1 MFLKRFCFLL
11 FLLGFASQPGSGM
24 AQTAQSIYDYD
35 IKQWTAVD
43 GLSNN
48 SVRAVTQD
56 LQGYLWIGTLE
67 GLNRFDGTHFESFS
81 SSTTRRQLIG
91 NVITRLFT
99 DSQGYIWV
107 GTMTG
112 LSGLNSRELKFDRYN
127 ILGEV
132 TAIAEVGEREIW
144 VAADNL
150 FRVRDGQVSRVD
162 EIKEPVSQIAVTP
175 EHVWVSSSKYLY
187 KLARNGQLDK
197 ISLPADLAQ
206 HPIYDL
212 NWHNGVMYLASEQGY
227 YQVDSSGLVK
237 TADLPLE
244 RGTAV
249 FQLHQDSQ
257 QGQWVSSYDKLF
269 YRHQQQPWQV
279 ITRDELGS
287 ATQFNDIYEDKQNN
301 VWLGSFGDGLYRVSR
316 GKIKRVIGHSQR
328 DVVMRS
334 VVRASDD
341 QLLVASNQR
350 LGLLDKSQQYT
361 EIPLSGDLP
370 LSVVQDFEPDGEHW
384 LLATD
389 NGPKRL
395 HLKDGVLSPLSE
407 DLRGVKT
414 KTIKARQAGGFWL
427 GTNDGLFHY
436 DGQLVPFA
444 LNHDLESS
452 VITFVKDNPDK
463 MLIGTTRGGYQY
475 QQDKLLRIGLGTPL
489 YNAFVT
495 AMLQLSQGMLVV
507 GTVDD
512 GLFVRLFD
520 GKWLQFDTSNGLPFE
535 PVVSLYQDPGTGYV
549 WVSTLKGIFR
559 FLPQQLSETT
569 TGRNLFEEVLTPY
582 ERQLGTAP
590 GRCCNGSGASKVVF
604 WQDQLWYPTLKGLV
618 AVPVKLKASSSQQY
632 KPIVQ
637 LVQTQKNYNLLP
649 EQSRL
654 VLETN
659 ERNLSLRYTAIDF
672 LKPMALEFRY
682 QLVGFD
688 QAWHEVGGRREAIYT
703 NLPAGRY
710 QFKLQA
716 RNLNQSWEL
725 AGHTELELVIPRRF
739 DETVMYRGLWL
750 LLGLFVLYGL
760 YWLARRNVQRR
771 EAELTKLV
779 KLRTQELETS
789 NIRLNELNEQ
799 LSQLTHKDALT
810 GLRNRRF
817 LFEQLPK
824 DIEHYQRNRESMLAQ
839 NKCIALMQL
848 DLDNFKFINDKFGNS
863 AGDSILQQVSGLLIR
878 ETRGSDYVVRYAGEE
893 FMLVMRDIPLDM
905 VREFASRLNEQIA
918 REPFVLPDGRT
929 VAVQCSVGYAIYPL
943 ELLGGQLIGWEISLQ
958 LAELALFHV
967 KHNGRNGVATI
978 QFDRQVDAFEFE
990 DSDHIEAQI
999 EKLLA
1004 DGVAWFELHSAKG
1017 QDGFSRSE

>member
-1 MFLKRFCFLL
+1 MFLKRLCFFLL
-11 FLLGFASQPGSGM
+11 LPIFTGWSALTC
-24 AQTAQSIYDYD
+24 AQTSQSIYDYD
-35 IKQWTAVD
+35 IKQWTSVD

-48 SVRAVTQD
+48 SVRAITQD
-56 LQGYLWIGTLE
+56 QQGYLWVGTLE
-67 GLNRFDGTHFESFS
+67 GLNRFDGNHFENFS
-81 SSTTRRQLIG
+81 SNNTRRQLIG
-91 NVITRLFT
+91 NVITRLYT

-112 LSGLNSRELKFDRYN
+112 LSGLNSRTLKFDRFN

-150 FRVRDGQVSRVD
+150 FRIRDGQVSRVN
-162 EIKEPVSQIAVTP
+162 EIKETVSQIAVTP

-212 NWHNGVMYLASEQGY
+212 LWQRGVMYLASEQGY
-227 YQVDSSGLVK
+227 YQVDQSGQVVP
-237 TADLPLE
+237 AEVPME
-244 RGTAV
+244 RGIPV
-249 FQLHQDSQ
+249 FQLHHDSQ
-257 QGQWVSSYDKLF
+257 DGDWLSSYDKLF
-269 YRHQQQPWQV
+269 YRHQQQSWQV
-279 ITRDELGS
+279 ISRDELGS
-287 ATQFNDIYEDKQNN
+287 ATQFNDIYEDKQKN

-316 GKIKRVIGHSQR
+316 GKIKRVVGRGQQ
-328 DVVMRS
+328 DAVVRS
-334 VVRASDD
+334 VVRNNDDRLLIAS
-341 QLLVASNQR
+341 SHR
-350 LGLLDKSQQYT
+350 LGFLDKSQQYS
-361 EIPLSGDLP
+361 EINLSGELP
-370 LSVVQDFEPDGEHW
+370 LNVVQDMEPDGSSW

-395 HLKDGVLSPLSE
+395 DLSSGELTVLSE
-407 DLRGVKT
+407 ALRGVKT
-414 KTIKARQAGGFWL
+414 KTIKKRQAGGFWI
-427 GTNDGLFHY
+427 GTNDGLF
-436 DGQLVPFA
+436 QWQQELSPFA
-444 LNHDLESS
+444 LNHEFESS
-452 VITFVKDNPDK
+452 VISFVKDNPEK
-463 MLIGTTRGGYQY
+463 LLIGTTRGAYQY

-495 AMLQLSQGMLVV
+495 TMLQIPHGQLIV

-535 PVVSLYQDPGTGYV
+535 PVISLYHDTATGYV
-549 WVSTLKGIFR
+549 WVSTLKGLFR
-559 FLPQQLSETT
+559 FQPEQLTEESG
-569 TGRNLFEEVLTPY
+569 GRNLFEEVLTPY

-590 GRCCNGSGASKVVF
+590 GRCCNGSGASKVAF

-618 AVPVKLKASSSQQY
+618 AVPLNLKASSSQSYQ
-632 KPIVQ
+632 PLIQ
-637 LVQTQKNYNLLP
+637 QVQTQKSYSLLP
-649 EQSRL
+649 DQNRL
-654 VLETN
+654 VLETD
-659 ERNLSLRYTAIDF
+659 ERNLSVRYTAIDF
-672 LKPMALEFRY
+672 LKPIALEFRY

-688 QAWHEVGGRREAIYT
+688 NDWHQVGSRREAIYT

-710 QFKLQA
+710 MFRLQA

-725 AGHTELELVIPRRF
+725 AGQTELELVIPRRF

-750 LLGLFVLYGL
+750 LLGVLVLYGL
-760 YWLARRNVQRR
+760 FWLVRRNVRLR

-779 KLRTQELETS
+779 KLRTQELEAS

-848 DLDNFKFINDKFGNS
+848 DLDNFKTINDKFGNS
-863 AGDSILQQVSGLLIR
+863 AGDSVLQQISGLLIR

-893 FMLVMRDIPLDM
+893 FMLVLRDVPLDM
-905 VREFASRLNEQIA
+905 VREFACRLNELIGS
-918 REPFVLPDGRT
+918 EPFVLPDGRA

-958 LAELALFHV
+958 LAELALYHV

-1004 DGVAWFELHSAKG
+1004 DGVAWFELSSCRT
-1017 QDGFSRSE
+1017 QEQVVN

>member
-1 MFLKRFCFLL
+1 MSLKHFCF
-11 FLLGFASQPGSGM
+11 FIYFSLLGLWSCLTS
-24 AQTAQSIYDYD
+24 AQAIQSIYDYD

-56 LQGYLWIGTLE
+56 QQGYLWIGTLE

-81 SSTTRRQLIG
+81 SNNTRRQLIG
-91 NVITRLFT
+91 NVITRLYT

-112 LSGLNSRELKFDRYN
+112 LSGLNSRTLKFDRYN
-127 ILGEV
+127 VLGEV

-162 EIKEPVSQIAVTP
+162 EIKESVSQIAVTP
-175 EHVWVSSSKYLY
+175 EHVWVSSSRYLY

-206 HPIYDL
+206 HPVYDL
-212 NWHNGVMYLASEQGY
+212 LWQNGIMYLASEQGY
-227 YQVDSSGLVK
+227 YLVDAQGQVQP
-237 TADLPLE
+237 APLPMD
-244 RGTAV
+244 RGIPV
-249 FQLHQDSQ
+249 YQLHSDSQ
-257 QGQWVSSYDKLF
+257 GGDWVSSYDKLF
-269 YRHQQQPWQV
+269 YRHQQQQWQV
-279 ITRDELGS
+279 ISRDELGS
-287 ATQFNDIYEDKQNN
+287 ATQFNDIFEDRQQN

-316 GKIKRVIGHSQR
+316 GKIKRVIGLGQR
-328 DVVMRS
+328 DVMVRS
-334 VVRASDD
+334 VVRTADDRLLMAS
-341 QLLVASNQR
+341 SQR
-350 LGLLDKSQQYT
+350 LGLLDNAQRYT
-361 EIPLSGDLP
+361 EIQLSGDTP
-370 LSVVQDFEPDGEHW
+370 LNVVQDLEPDGDSW

-395 HLKDGVLSPLSE
+395 TLPDGKLTPLT
-407 DLRGVKT
+407 DALRGIKT
-414 KTIKARQAGGFWL
+414 KTIKKRQAGGFWL
-427 GTNDGLFHY
+427 GTNDGLF
-436 DGQLVPFA
+436 QLQQELIPFA
-444 LNHDLESS
+444 LNHEFESS
-452 VITFVKDNPDK
+452 VITFVQDNPEK
-463 MLIGTTRGGYQY
+463 LLVGTTRGAYQY
-475 QQDKLLRIGLGTPL
+475 QQEKLLRVGLGTPL

-495 AMLQLSQGMLVV
+495 TMLQLPQGPLVV

-535 PVVSLYQDPGTGYV
+535 PVVSLFHDAASDYV

-559 FLPQQLSETT
+559 FQPHLLSESPS
-569 TGRNLFEEVLTPY
+569 GQNLFEEVLTPY

-618 AVPVKLKASSSQQY
+618 AVPVKLKASSSQAYQ
-632 KPIVQ
+632 P
-637 LVQTQKNYNLLP
+637 LVQQVQAQKLYSLLP
-649 EQSRL
+649 DQNRL

-659 ERNLSLRYTAIDF
+659 ERNVSLRYTAIDF

-682 QLVGFD
+682 QLTGFD
-688 QAWHEVGGRREAIYT
+688 QDWHLVGSRREAIYT

-710 QFKLQA
+710 LFRLQA
-716 RNLNQSWEL
+716 RNLNQSWDL
-725 AGHTELELVIPRRF
+725 AGQTQLELVIPRRF

-750 LLGLFVLYGL
+750 LLGLFLLYGL
-760 YWLARRNVQRR
+760 FWLARRNVQLR

-848 DLDNFKFINDKFGNS
+848 DLDNFKVINDKFGNS

-893 FMLVMRDIPLDM
+893 FMLVLRDIPLDM
-905 VREFASRLNEQIA
+905 VREFACRLNELISSEA
-918 REPFVLPDGRT
+918 FVLPDGRT
-929 VAVQCSVGYAIYPL
+929 VSVQCSVGYAIYPL

-958 LAELALFHV
+958 LAELALYHV
-967 KHNGRNGVATI
+967 KHNGRNGVASI

-1004 DGVAWFELHSAKG
+1004 DGVAWFELNSG
-1017 QDGFSRSE
+1017 RQQDSIIN

>member
-1 MFLKRFCFLL
+1 MLLKQFCF
-11 FLLGFASQPGSGM
+11 FLILSMFASHSVL
-24 AQTAQSIYDYD
+24 AAESATQSIYDYD

-56 LQGYLWIGTLE
+56 QQGYLWVGTLE
-67 GLNRFDGTHFESFS
+67 GLNRFDGSHFESFS
-81 SSTTRRQLIG
+81 SINTRRQLIG
-91 NVITRLFT
+91 NVITRLYT

-150 FRVRDGQVSRVD
+150 FRVRDGQVSRVE
-162 EIKEPVSQIAVTP
+162 EIKEPVSQIAVSA

-197 ISLPADLAQ
+197 ISLPANLAQ

-212 NWHNGVMYLASEQGY
+212 LWHDGVMYLASEQGY
-227 YQVDSSGLVK
+227 YFVDPSG
-237 TADLPLE
+237 AIRAAELPLE
-244 RGTAV
+244 RDTPV
-249 FQLHQDSQ
+249 YQLYQDSQ
-257 QGQWVSSYDKLF
+257 NGSWVSSYDKLF
-269 YRHQQQPWQV
+269 YRHQQQAWQV
-279 ITRDELGS
+279 ISRDELGS
-287 ATQFNDIYEDKQNN
+287 ATQFNDIYEDQQQN

-316 GKIKRVIGHSQR
+316 GKIKRVIGQGQQ
-328 DVVMRS
+328 DVMVRS
-334 VVRASDD
+334 VVRNADD
-341 QLLVASNQR
+341 QLLVASSQR
-350 LGLLDKSQQYT
+350 LGVLDKSQRYT
-361 EIPLSGDLP
+361 EISLHGDVPLN
-370 LSVVQDFEPDGEHW
+370 VVQDFEPDGDSW

-395 HLKDGVLSPLSE
+395 RLSDGLLSTLVD

-414 KTIKARQAGGFWL
+414 KTVKKRQAGGFWL
-427 GTNDGLFHY
+427 GTNDGLFY
-436 DGQLVPFA
+436 YQQELTPFA

-452 VITFVKDNPDK
+452 VITFVQDNPDK
-463 MLIGTTRGGYQY
+463 LLIGTTRGAYQY

-495 AMLQLSQGMLVV
+495 TMLQLPQGPLVV

-512 GLFVRLFD
+512 GLFVRMFD
-520 GKWLQFDTSNGLPFE
+520 GKWLQFDTASGLPFE
-535 PVVSLYQDPGTGYV
+535 PVVSLYQDAASGYV

-559 FLPQQLSETT
+559 FLPQQLTDSPS
-569 TGRNLFEEVLTPY
+569 GRNLFEEVLTPY

-590 GRCCNGSGASKVVF
+590 GRCCNGSGASKVAF
-604 WQDQLWYPTLKGLV
+604 WQEQLWYPTLKGLV
-618 AVPVKLKASSSQQY
+618 AVPVKLKASSSQSY
-632 KPIVQ
+632 RPMVQ
-637 LVQTQKNYNLLP
+637 QVMAQKSYSLLP
-649 EQSRL
+649 EQNRL
-654 VLETN
+654 VLETD
-659 ERNLSLRYTAIDF
+659 ERNLSIRYTAVDF

-688 QAWHEVGGRREAIYT
+688 QDWHLAAGRRDAIYT

-710 QFKLQA
+710 QFRLQA
-716 RNLNQSWEL
+716 RNLNQSWEV
-725 AGHTELELVIPRRF
+725 AGQTELELVIPRRF

-760 YWLARRNVQRR
+760 FWLARRNVQLR

-848 DLDNFKFINDKFGNS
+848 DLDNFKLINDKFGNS

-893 FMLVMRDIPLDM
+893 FMLVLRDIPLDM
-905 VREFASRLNEQIA
+905 VREFACRLNELVGSEA
-918 REPFVLPDGRT
+918 FVLPDGRA

-967 KHNGRNGVATI
+967 KHNGRNGVASI

-1004 DGVAWFELHSAKG
+1004 DGVAWFELNSGRA
-1017 QDGFSRSE
+1017 QDSIIQ

>member
-1 MFLKRFCFLL
+1 MSLKKFCFCLL
-11 FLLGFASQPGSGM
+11 ISLFAASPQLAF

-35 IKQWTAVD
+35 IKQWTSVD

-56 LQGYLWIGTLE
+56 QQGYLWVGTLE

-81 SSTTRRQLIG
+81 SNNTRRQLIG
-91 NVITRLFT
+91 NVITRLYT

-112 LSGLNSRELKFDRYN
+112 LSGLNSRDLKFDRFN

-132 TAIAEVGEREIW
+132 TAIAEVGDREIW

-150 FRVRDGQVSRVD
+150 FRIRDGKVSRVE
-162 EIKEPVSQIAVTP
+162 EIKEAVSQIAVTP
-175 EHVWVSSSKYLY
+175 EHVWVSSSRFLY

-212 NWHNGVMYLASEQGY
+212 LWQHGVMYLASEQGY
-227 YQVDSSGLVK
+227 YQVDSAGAVVP
-237 TADLPLE
+237 ADVPLE
-244 RGTAV
+244 RGVPV
-249 FQLHQDSQ
+249 FQLYHDSQ
-257 QGQWVSSYDKLF
+257 NGDWVSSYDKLF
-269 YRHQQQPWQV
+269 YRHQQQQWQV
-279 ITRDELGS
+279 ISRDELGS
-287 ATQFNDIYEDKQNN
+287 ATQFNDIYEDRQQN

-316 GKIKRVIGHSQR
+316 GKIKRVVGDGQQ
-328 DVVMRS
+328 DAVVRS
-334 VVRASDD
+334 VVRTDDNRLLIASSHQLGFLD
-341 QLLVASNQR
+341 QAQR
-350 LGLLDKSQQYT
+350 YA
-361 EIPLSGDLP
+361 EIRLSGETP
-370 LSVVQDFEPDGEHW
+370 LNVVQDLEPDGSSW

-395 HLKDGVLSPLSE
+395 SLPDGTLSVFTE
-407 DLRGVKT
+407 ALRGVKT
-414 KTIKARQAGGFWL
+414 KTIKKRQAGGFWI
-427 GTNDGLFHY
+427 GTNDGLFQY
-436 DGQLVPFA
+436 QQELSPFA
-444 LNHDLESS
+444 LNHEFESS
-452 VITFVKDNPDK
+452 VITFVRDHPEK
-463 MLIGTTRGGYQY
+463 LLVGTTRGAYQY

-495 AMLQLSQGMLVV
+495 TMLQLPHGPLVV

-535 PVVSLYQDPGTGYV
+535 PVVSLYYDEGTGYV
-549 WVSTLKGIFR
+549 WVSTLKGLFR
-559 FLPQQLSETT
+559 FQPQHVSEEPS
-569 TGRNLFEEVLTPY
+569 GRNLFEEILTPY

-590 GRCCNGSGASKVVF
+590 GRCCNGSGASKVAF

-618 AVPVKLKASSSQQY
+618 AVPVKLKASSSLSYQPIIQQ
-632 KPIVQ
+632 VQ
-637 LVQTQKNYNLLP
+637 AQKNYSLLP
-649 EQSRL
+649 EQNRL
-654 VLETN
+654 VLETD
-659 ERNLSLRYTAIDF
+659 ERNVSVRYTAIDF

-682 QLVGFD
+682 QLAGFD
-688 QAWHEVGGRREAIYT
+688 QDWHLVGSRREAIYT

-710 QFKLQA
+710 QFRLQA
-716 RNLNQSWEL
+716 RNLNQSWEV
-725 AGHTELELVIPRRF
+725 AGQTELELVIPRRF

-760 YWLARRNVQRR
+760 FWLVRRNVQLR

-779 KLRTQELETS
+779 KLRTAELETS

-848 DLDNFKFINDKFGNS
+848 DLDNFKVINDKFGNS

-893 FMLVMRDIPLDM
+893 FMLVLRDVPLDM
-905 VREFASRLNEQIA
+905 VRDFACRLNELVGA
-918 REPFVLPDGRT
+918 EPFVLPDGRS

-1004 DGVAWFELHSAKG
+1004 DGVAWFELHSG
-1017 QDGFSRSE
+1017 RQQDNVLN

>member
-1 MFLKRFCFLL
+1 MFLKRFCFSRLL
-11 FLLGFASQPGSGM
+11 ILFVCWPLLVT

-56 LQGYLWIGTLE
+56 QQGYLWIGTLE

-81 SSTTRRQLIG
+81 SNTTRRQLIG

-175 EHVWVSSSKYLY
+175 EHVWVSSSRHLY

-197 ISLPADLAQ
+197 IALPADLAQ

-212 NWHNGVMYLASEQGY
+212 HWYDGVMYLASEQGY
-227 YQVDSSGLVK
+227 YRVESSGTVLR
-237 TADLPLE
+237 ADLPLE
-244 RGTAV
+244 RGTPV
-249 FQLHQDSQ
+249 YQLYQDRQ
-257 QGQWVSSYDKLF
+257 DGHWVSSYDKLF
-269 YRHQQQPWQV
+269 YRHQQQDWQV
-279 ITRDELGS
+279 ISRDELGS
-287 ATQFNDIYEDKQNN
+287 ATQFNDIYEDQHQN

-316 GKIKRVIGHSQR
+316 GKIKRVIGQGQR
-328 DVVMRS
+328 DVMVRS
-334 VVRASDD
+334 VVRVNDE
-341 QLLVASNQR
+341 QLLVASSQR
-350 LGLLDKSQQYT
+350 LGLLDKSQRYT
-361 EIPLSGDLP
+361 EIPLNGDLP
-370 LSVVQDFEPDGEHW
+370 LNVVQDFEPDGDSW

-389 NGPKRL
+389 SGPKRL
-395 HLKDGVLSPLSE
+395 NLKSGNLTPLVDE
-407 DLRGVKT
+407 LRGVKT
-414 KTIKARQAGGFWL
+414 KTIKKRQAGGFWV

-436 DGQLVPFA
+436 QDQLTPFVS
-444 LNHDLESS
+444 NHDLESS
-452 VITFVKDNPDK
+452 VITFVQDNPDK
-463 MLIGTTRGGYQY
+463 LLIGTTRGAYQF
-475 QQDKLLRIGLGTPL
+475 QQEKLLRIGLGTPL

-495 AMLQLSQGMLVV
+495 TMLQLPQGPLVV
-507 GTVDD
+507 GTVED

-535 PVVSLYQDPGTGYV
+535 PVVSLFQDVSSGYV

-559 FLPQQLSETT
+559 FLPQQLDETA

-618 AVPVKLKASSSQQY
+618 AVPVKLKSSSSQSY
-632 KPIVQ
+632 RP
-637 LVQTQKNYNLLP
+637 LVQQVSAQKSYSLLP
-649 EQSRL
+649 EQNRL

-682 QLVGFD
+682 QLIGFD
-688 QAWHEVGGRREAIYT
+688 QDWHLVGGRREAIYT

-710 QFKLQA
+710 QFRLQA
-716 RNLNQSWEL
+716 RNLNQSWDL
-725 AGHTELELVIPRRF
+725 AGQTELELVIPRRF

-750 LLGLFVLYGL
+750 LLGLFMLYGL
-760 YWLARRNVQRR
+760 FWLTRRNVQLR

-779 KLRTQELETS
+779 KLRTQELEAS

-848 DLDNFKFINDKFGNS
+848 DLDNFKLINDKFGNS

-893 FMLVMRDIPLDM
+893 FMLVLRDIPQDM
-905 VREFASRLNEQIA
+905 VRDYACRLNELVGNEA
-918 REPFVLPDGRT
+918 FVLPDGRA
-929 VAVQCSVGYAIYPL
+929 VAVQCSVGYAVYPL

-967 KHNGRNGVATI
+967 KHNGRNGVASI

-1004 DGVAWFELHSAKG
+1004 DGVAWFELNSG
-1017 QDGFSRSE
+1017 RSQDRVML